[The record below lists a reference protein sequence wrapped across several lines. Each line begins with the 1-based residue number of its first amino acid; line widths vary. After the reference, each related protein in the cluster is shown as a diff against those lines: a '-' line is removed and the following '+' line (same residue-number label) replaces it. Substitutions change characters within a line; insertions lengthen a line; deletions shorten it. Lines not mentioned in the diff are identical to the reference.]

1 MKLMRSVYCFD
12 TIEILTSILCFN
24 YSSNMEQLSSE
35 ALYSSEGKK
44 FYNINKDSRQHIIS
58 LKILNIFLLWSIYFT
73 LVEYVTIRWEG
84 KYNFARFFVC
94 IARYRQYCGVNK
106 DIWYLFCPFHT
117 KRCREGIWT
126 ISYLQIFLTQ
136 KIFNSRSASWRS
148 DFLCSWHNLYLQCFL
163 GIVVI
168 NHTRFYQ

>member
-1 MKLMRSVYCFD
+1 
-12 TIEILTSILCFN
+12 
-24 YSSNMEQLSSE
+24 MEQLSSE

-58 LKILNIFLLWSIYFT
+58 LTPFEILNIFLLWNFYFT
-73 LVEYVTIRWEG
+73 LVEYVTNTLRG

-117 KRCREGIWT
+117 KRCREGI
-126 ISYLQIFLTQ
+126 
-136 KIFNSRSASWRS
+136 
-148 DFLCSWHNLYLQCFL
+148 
-163 GIVVI
+163 
-168 NHTRFYQ
+168 